1 MVTVVEFRL
10 EYLQVPN
17 LQPRGSERNLK
28 VHGNGWTGPLLLI
41 ISGQQLDLSTDLRL
55 LHSCHAFDLPHDGIL
70 TGLVFRFSFH
80 TDHLHSTSV
89 QRCGNTHLYFLCQE
103 RGFEVRFDDNFDL
116 QLCAPNL
123 SDQRND
129 PEGQDY
135 VFSGA
140 IPHELIIPV
149 RRNETDAA
157 LRVELAETHTLI
169 ERAVVDGYGLFA
181 TATSDRETKM
191 SV

>member
-1 MVTVVEFRL
+1 MST
-10 EYLQVPN
+10 
-17 LQPRGSERNLK
+17 S
-28 VHGNGWTGPLLLI
+28 LLL
-41 ISGQQLDLSTDLRL
+41 TD
-55 LHSCHAFDLPHDGIL
+55 
-70 TGLVFRFSFH
+70 
-80 TDHLHSTSV
+80 
-89 QRCGNTHLYFLCQE
+89 LYFLCQE

-140 IPHELIIPV
+140 IPSHTDVLDRVRLERGDRRKLNWPHELIIPV
-149 RRNETDAA
+149 RRNETDAS

-191 SV
+191 SVWRVTVLPLTLIEVKSLLCF